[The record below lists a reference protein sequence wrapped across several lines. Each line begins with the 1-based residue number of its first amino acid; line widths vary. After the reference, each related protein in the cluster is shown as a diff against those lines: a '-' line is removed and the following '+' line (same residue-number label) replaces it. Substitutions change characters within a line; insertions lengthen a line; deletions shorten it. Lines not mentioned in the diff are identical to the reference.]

1 MEFADDRGR
10 LAFPNQH
17 TEWTPAPAEWET
29 IKQRSRG
36 KTAKVTVLG
45 FQHDAPTHILSRGQV
60 CISTSE
66 DEVGAPLFYR
76 EVNLPFA
83 EAVKDPSRI
92 RWRFGAVSSTNPPP
106 VMLEHLPVCGNCH
119 SFSRDGRV
127 LGMDVD
133 YANNKGS
140 YVTTRVAKEM
150 VLASSEIMT
159 WDDYKREDGQQTLG
173 LLSQV
178 SPDGQLVVSTV
189 KDKSVFVA
197 RPDLAFSQLFFPVK
211 GILVVYHRNG
221 GGFKALPGADDPA
234 YVQSNPVWSPDGK
247 YIVFARSKAYE
258 LRNKGAAGK
267 VLLTEEDCAEFLRE
281 GKPFTYD
288 LYRVPYNNGA
298 GGKAEPLAGA
308 SRNGRSNYFPKYS
321 PDGKWIVFCQA
332 SNYMLLQP
340 DSVLY
345 IIPAEGG
352 EARRLKCNMS
362 RMNSWHSWSPNSRWL
377 VFSSKANSSYT
388 QLFLTHIDE
397 QGESSVP
404 VVLAH
409 FTAPDR
415 AANIPKFV
423 NAPADAIGKINEQ
436 FLNDYSHVRAAFF
449 SELSGDVDY
458 AISEYQKALALNPN
472 SMHAHQRLGYLLYNV
487 KHKPEEGLAHTTE
500 ALRLDPLN
508 GFAHYD
514 LGMAMRGEGKL
525 DLAAEH
531 FAAAVRLTP
540 TSTLYHS

>member
-1 MEFADDRGR
+1 
-10 LAFPNQH
+10 
-17 TEWTPAPAEWET
+17 
-29 IKQRSRG
+29 
-36 KTAKVTVLG
+36 
-45 FQHDAPTHILSRGQV
+45 
-60 CISTSE
+60 
-66 DEVGAPLFYR
+66 
-76 EVNLPFA
+76 
-83 EAVKDPSRI
+83 
-92 RWRFGAVSSTNPPP
+92 
-106 VMLEHLPVCGNCH
+106 
-119 SFSRDGRV
+119 
-127 LGMDVD
+127 
-133 YANNKGS
+133 
-140 YVTTRVAKEM
+140 
-150 VLASSEIMT
+150 
-159 WDDYKREDGQQTLG
+159 
-173 LLSQV
+173 
-178 SPDGQLVVSTV
+178 
-189 KDKSVFVA
+189 
-197 RPDLAFSQLFFPVK
+197 
-211 GILVVYHRNG
+211 
-221 GGFKALPGADDPA
+221 
-234 YVQSNPVWSPDGK
+234 
-247 YIVFARSKAYE
+247 
-258 LRNKGAAGK
+258 
-267 VLLTEEDCAEFLRE
+267 
-281 GKPFTYD
+281 
-288 LYRVPYNNGA
+288 
-298 GGKAEPLAGA
+298 
-308 SRNGRSNYFPKYS
+308 
-321 PDGKWIVFCQA
+321 
-332 SNYMLLQP
+332 
-340 DSVLY
+340 
-345 IIPAEGG
+345 
-352 EARRLKCNMS
+352 
-362 RMNSWHSWSPNSRWL
+362 MNSWHSWSPNSRWL

>member
-45 FQHDAPTHILSRGQV
+45 FQHDAPTHILSHGQV

-76 EVNLPFA
+76 GVNLPFA

-106 VMLEHLPVCGNCH
+106 VVLEHLPVCGNCH
-119 SFSRDGRV
+119 SFSRDGKV

-140 YVTTRVAKEM
+140 YVITRVAKEM

-173 LLSQV
+173 LL
-178 SPDGQLVVSTV
+178 
-189 KDKSVFVA
+189 
-197 RPDLAFSQLFFPVK
+197 
-211 GILVVYHRNG
+211 
-221 GGFKALPGADDPA
+221 
-234 YVQSNPVWSPDGK
+234 
-247 YIVFARSKAYE
+247 
-258 LRNKGAAGK
+258 
-267 VLLTEEDCAEFLRE
+267 
-281 GKPFTYD
+281 
-288 LYRVPYNNGA
+288 
-298 GGKAEPLAGA
+298 
-308 SRNGRSNYFPKYS
+308 
-321 PDGKWIVFCQA
+321 
-332 SNYMLLQP
+332 QP

-352 EARRLKCNMS
+352 EARRLKCNTS

-472 SMHAHQRLGYLLYNV
+472 SMHAHQRLGYLFYNV

-500 ALRLDPLN
+500 ALRFDPLN